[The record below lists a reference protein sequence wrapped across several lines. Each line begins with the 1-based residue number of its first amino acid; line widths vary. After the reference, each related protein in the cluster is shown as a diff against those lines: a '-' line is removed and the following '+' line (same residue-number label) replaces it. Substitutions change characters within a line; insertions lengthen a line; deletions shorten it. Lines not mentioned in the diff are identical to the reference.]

1 MRWAYH
7 VAGMGDR
14 RGAYT
19 VLVGKP
25 VGKRQ
30 LRRSMHIRKDNIKMD
45 LQGVGWGGRHGLDCL
60 AQDKE
65 RWQALVNT
73 VMNPQIP

>member
-45 LQGVGWGGRHGLDCL
+45 LQGVGWGGGMDWIVWLRIRRGGRHL
-60 AQDKE
+60 
-65 RWQALVNT
+65 
-73 VMNPQIP
+73 